1 MIKGLIHQE
10 DITFIN
16 IYASN
21 REMPRYIKQ
30 VLMDLM
36 QEIESNTIIV
46 KSINIAPTSLDLSS
60 RQIMNKQSFSSVQ
73 SLSQV

>member
-1 MIKGLIHQE
+1 MIQGSVKQE

-21 REMPRYIKQ
+21 RGMPRYMKQ
-30 VLMDLM
+30 ILMDLM

-46 KSINIAPTSLDLSS
+46 KSINIAPTLLDVSS
-60 RQIMNKQSFSSVQ
+60 R
-73 SLSQV
+73 

>member
-46 KSINIAPTSLDLSS
+46 MSINTCFIYLGISLLDA
-60 RQIMNKQSFSSVQ
+60 
-73 SLSQV
+73 

>member
-1 MIKGLIHQE
+1 MIESSIQQE

-60 RQIMNKQSFSSVQ
+60 RQIMNKQS
-73 SLSQV
+73 LG

>member
-36 QEIESNTIIV
+36 QEIESNNS
-46 KSINIAPTSLDLSS
+46 KEH
-60 RQIMNKQSFSSVQ
+60 
-73 SLSQV
+73 

>member
-10 DITFIN
+10 DTTFIN

-46 KSINIAPTSLDLSS
+46 KSINIVPTSLDVSS

-73 SLSQV
+73 SLSHV

>member
-21 REMPRYIKQ
+21 RGMPRYIKQ
-30 VLMDLM
+30 ILMDSM
-36 QEIESNTIIV
+36 KEIKSNTIIV
-46 KSINIAPTSLDLSS
+46 KSINIAPTSLDVSS
-60 RQIMNKQSFSSVQ
+60 RQIMNKQS
-73 SLSQV
+73 LR